1 MQLWWSLHQQF
12 SKLLGPLHPSH
23 LSTLH
28 APVTCLFP
36 LTTMLRCPARPLVS
50 LLLSA
55 RPLLLLAATRPFAVQ
70 TSAGDATVEDLEA
83 ARRWLEKLDPDTIPK
98 SICDLSFSRSSGP
111 GGQNVNK

>member
-1 MQLWWSLHQQF
+1 
-12 SKLLGPLHPSH
+12 
-23 LSTLH
+23 
-28 APVTCLFP
+28 
-36 LTTMLRCPARPLVS
+36 MLRCPARPLVS
-50 LLLSA
+50 LLLSARPLLPA